1 MDSSY
6 WIWRSGL
13 KNQNHEW
20 SLTQESMHL
29 VEKRSPGGGGGMKPP
44 IVGASKGREQTRYWC
59 DHTVYFTV
67 NDGFV
72 FIWKCF
78 IVVVDTHKLVIID
91 AIRIFFPIFPGR
103 NGAEASTSNGILN
116 RSGYGVGGG
125 AMESGKTYSVA
136 FVFLGEWE
144 RIERQKRKDPV
155 ADRLQTTFYESVDLS
170 RSTFNVEIG
179 LRESGASECFIFV
192 EELPTTKDNYK
203 Q

>member
-1 MDSSY
+1 M
-6 WIWRSGL
+6 
-13 KNQNHEW
+13 
-20 SLTQESMHL
+20 
-29 VEKRSPGGGGGMKPP
+29 
-44 IVGASKGREQTRYWC
+44 
-59 DHTVYFTV
+59 YFTV

-78 IVVVDTHKLVIID
+78 IVRVDTHDSKQIGNYWCYSNTL
-91 AIRIFFPIFPGR
+91 FPIFPGR